1 MSVPSYPL
9 QLNSESLLTKL
20 HTTSW
25 QPVVSSACRKSVYST
40 HEVSTQLDVTATE
53 VEYPYRLLLSIL
65 RPAFGTFIPESQAV
79 IVLPEVTLERA
90 KVEVCAV
97 TVFAFMA
104 PNAAGASNAGTSNA
118 GTSNAGT
125 SNAEA
130 QGYRREAQNRR
141 EA

>member
-1 MSVPSYPL
+1 M
-9 QLNSESLLTKL
+9 
-20 HTTSW
+20 
-25 QPVVSSACRKSVYST
+25 
-40 HEVSTQLDVTATE
+40 TATE

-104 PNAAGASNAGTSNA
+104 PNAAGTSNAGASNAGTRRRVIDERRKIIDERRRITERRTRRSYGSCRNA
-118 GTSNAGT
+118 GESQDDVCWRHRSHGRRW
-125 SNAEA
+125 
-130 QGYRREAQNRR
+130 YRR
-141 EA
+141 

>member
-1 MSVPSYPL
+1 
-9 QLNSESLLTKL
+9 
-20 HTTSW
+20 
-25 QPVVSSACRKSVYST
+25 
-40 HEVSTQLDVTATE
+40 VTATE

-125 SNAEA
+125 SNAGTSNAEA